1 MHVECERLFLWYLS
15 IWQFNLRIRH
25 TVTTIRISRSFLWYE
40 MNELM
45 HVMWLWFLGIWNGR
59 FSRLLNLI
67 YGCKIECLQG
77 CFVKNYLLVH
87 YFQANLRFFPM
98 RFLSFKNVPCKAF
111 YSWKNG
117 LWNGSRQCGIHCKLQ
132 PLLHKTCLSYASE
145 TLVAYKG
152 MCSHMHALACIR
164 RPRPTYTSRGPLWS
178 FYFQK

>member
-77 CFVKNYLLVH
+77 CFVKNSLLIH
-87 YFQANLRFFPM
+87 YFLADFRFFPM
-98 RFLSFKNVPCKAF
+98 GFLCLSKIVPCKAF
-111 YSWKNG
+111 YSWKKWG
-117 LWNGSRQCGIHCKLQ
+117 LEWLPDSVGFIPNLSHYCK
-132 PLLHKTCLSYASE
+132 K
-145 TLVAYKG
+145 
-152 MCSHMHALACIR
+152 LAFFFMFLK
-164 RPRPTYTSRGPLWS
+164 P
-178 FYFQK
+178 